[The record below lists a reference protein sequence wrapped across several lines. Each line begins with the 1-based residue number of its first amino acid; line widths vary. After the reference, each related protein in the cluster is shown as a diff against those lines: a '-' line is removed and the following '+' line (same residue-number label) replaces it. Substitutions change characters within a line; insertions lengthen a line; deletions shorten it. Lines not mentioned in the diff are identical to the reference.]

1 MTRIYLHIGL
11 EHVGVAR
18 LQQVMAEKREQMLA
32 KGVLFPRA
40 AGPRNHT
47 RLFMAVTDPD
57 HVDGLRAGRGYAD
70 PGAQARLRGELA
82 AALARDMAT
91 HQPAAM
97 ILSASQLG
105 GALARRSELE
115 RLRDLLRPLSGD
127 IRVIAHVDAPA
138 RMLARHYA
146 AQVMEGRARGL
157 DLEQGLPGADWW
169 AAALAQAPVAEPARG
184 RFLETHCPPFWLDY
198 PALVQ
203 HWEGVFGEGCVNL
216 RPYDP
221 ALMHGE
227 GATEEIRAAFGISE
241 TLGRAGVAAE
251 PPLPSAAWISRAR
264 QLNLLL
270 ERMQDVTGQVVPR
283 PLWRKL
289 LEEIRIEG
297 APLDPVAL
305 SAITAPLEARL
316 AGLVPQHPALAGLVA
331 RMEAESAGAG
341 ERAPWVEAAP
351 GQGFRASQYLLAFRA
366 RIDRAIKAEMKAARA
381 EAEDTTEAP
390 REGRTEGAA
399 APRAGDGQNGA
410 SPRDA
415 APPAPAATV
424 RARAVP
430 LSEAAAR
437 IMPPLAVENF
447 HKLQASPFRPHN
459 RLGMVNE
466 EDLAAAF
473 APCPPRAL
481 PPGSSGRVIVGCMK
495 NEAPYIAEWIAYH
508 RAIGVDNF
516 LIYTNDCTDG
526 TAEILDRMQA
536 MGLLQHRNN
545 DGWKGNSPQ
554 QSALNKALRE
564 PLIRD
569 AEWIIHIDVDEF
581 INIRCDNGTLDDFL
595 ARVPDATNVAM
606 TWRLFGHGGV
616 TTLSEDF
623 VTDQFEWCA
632 PRFCPKP
639 HTAWG
644 FKTMF
649 RNIGAYGKLSCHRP
663 NKLDSGLREQVRWVN
678 GSGQD
683 MTREA
688 AEKGWRN
695 SVKSIGYDLLQLNHY
710 ALRSAES
717 FLIKRQRGRALHVD
731 RAIGIN
737 YWIRMDWSDVRD
749 ITIKRNLPRLR
760 VEFDAMMRD
769 DRLRALHQDGLDWHR
784 AKAAEL
790 HAMPEFRDL
799 YEQAL
804 TLKLTAPERVAY
816 ALALDMET

>member
-1 MTRIYLHIGL
+1 MTRIHLHIGL
-11 EHVGVAR
+11 EHVGAAR
-18 LQQVMAEKREQMLA
+18 LQQVMADKRDQLLA

-57 HVDGLRAGRGYAD
+57 HVDVLRANRGFAD
-70 PGAQARLRGELA
+70 PAQQAALRAELA
-82 AALARDMAT
+82 AALARDIAT
-91 HQPAAM
+91 HQPQAM

-105 GALARRSELE
+105 TGLARRSELE
-115 RLRDLLRPLSGD
+115 RLRDLLAPLSED
-127 IRVIAHVDAPA
+127 IRIVAHVDAPA

-146 AQVMEGRARGL
+146 AQVLDGRHRTL
-157 DLEQGLPGADWW
+157 DLERDLPAGTWW
-169 AAALAQAPVAEPARG
+169 DAALAAAPAIDAAKG
-184 RFLETHCPPFWLDY
+184 RFFETHCPPFWLDY
-198 PALVQ
+198 EALVR
-203 HWEGVFGEGCVNL
+203 HWEGGFGEGSVTL
-216 RPYDP
+216 RPYDE
-221 ALMHGE
+221 ALFHGDSV
-227 GATEEIRAAFGISE
+227 TEEIRAAFEITE
-241 TLGRAGVAAE
+241 TLGRATPTTPAVA
-251 PPLPSAAWISRAR
+251 PSAAWVTRAR

-270 ERMQDVTGQVVPR
+270 GRLEDVTGQDVPR
-283 PLWRKL
+283 PLWKKL
-289 LEEIRIEG
+289 MEEIRIEG
-297 APLDPVAL
+297 DPIDPATLSSITKPLD
-305 SAITAPLEARL
+305 ARL
-316 AGLVPQHPALAGLVA
+316 KALLRSQPALDAGLFAQPRGRKAPDWS
-331 RMEAESAGAG
+331 EAD
-341 ERAPWVEAAP
+341 P

-366 RIDRAIKAEMKAARA
+366 RIDRAIKAARIEAKNAAAADVPGTERTAAPSQAPGGPVPARAAGQKAA
-381 EAEDTTEAP
+381 
-390 REGRTEGAA
+390 
-399 APRAGDGQNGA
+399 
-410 SPRDA
+410 S
-415 APPAPAATV
+415 
-424 RARAVP
+424 
-430 LSEAAAR
+430 LSETAAR

-466 EDLAAAF
+466 EELAAAY
-473 APCPPRAL
+473 APIAPRLL
-481 PPGSSGRVIVGCMK
+481 PAGSTGRVIVGCMK
-495 NEAPYIAEWIAYH
+495 NEAPYIAEWVAYH

-554 QSALNKALRE
+554 QSALNKALKE

-581 INIRCDNGTLDDFL
+581 INIRCDNGTLDDFF

-616 TTLSEDF
+616 TDLSDDF

-649 RNIGAYGKLSCHRP
+649 RNMGAYAKLSCHRP
-663 NKLDSGLREQVRWVN
+663 NKLDSDLREQVRWVN

-731 RAIGIN
+731 RSIGIN

-749 ITIKRNLPRLR
+749 ITIKRNVPRLR
-760 VEFDAMMRD
+760 AEYEAMMQD
-769 DRLRALHQDGLDWHR
+769 DALRALHDQGLEWHR

-790 HAMPEFRDL
+790 HGMPEFREL

-804 TLKLTAPERVAY
+804 TLKLTAAERVAY
-816 ALALDMET
+816 ALALDMES